1 MRTLIIGG
9 EKDGPD
15 CPTLARHVADTI
27 PGARLFVVPVVA
39 GHLLDFEMPEICNRE
54 LLKFRP

>member
-1 MRTLIIGG
+1 MRTLVIGG

-15 CPTLARHVADTI
+15 GPTPATHIADTI
-27 PGARLFVVPVVA
+27 PGARLVVVPVA